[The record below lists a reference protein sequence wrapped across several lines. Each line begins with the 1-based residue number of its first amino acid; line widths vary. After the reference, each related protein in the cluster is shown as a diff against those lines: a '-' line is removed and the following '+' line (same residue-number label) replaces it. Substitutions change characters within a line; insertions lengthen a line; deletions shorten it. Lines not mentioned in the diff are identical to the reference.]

1 MTADIIVSVLLL
13 QSVHKAH
20 TRRDYD
26 ITKYYHDSPVD
37 AQYNHPYH
45 DNGTHH
51 HDIPEDAQ
59 YNHPYHD
66 NGTHHHDIPEDPQ
79 YNQPYHDDETHHQDT
94 YSAHEKLFSAIEIK
108 RYESFVPKTCGN
120 HTRQNGT
127 FGWTV
132 LIGTG
137 HFYRRCV
144 GTLINDG
151 FVLTAAY
158 CVYEMKPSNITL
170 FFGTI
175 NVAELPK
182 CVNENYGCQ
191 QARAEQLWIHEDF
204 VPGRNAFNVA
214 LIKAALVVKHD
225 SKPFIYP
232 ICLPLNTTE
241 DDTDPAKRH
250 ILRPRIYDT
259 SNQIQERCG
268 YSGVPIVVID
278 SYKLYHVVGVANHP
292 VDCDRKRVKRDA
304 TPAMEYVEWIL
315 QILTEG
321 KKHVEPWAA
330 ENEKQQLKKH

>member
-1 MTADIIVSVLLL
+1 MEPTTTTSQRMPSTTTPTTTMEPTTTTSQRIPSTT
-13 QSVHKAH
+13 SRTTTMKPT
-20 TRRDYD
+20 TR
-26 ITKYYHDSPVD
+26 IH
-37 AQYNHPYH
+37 
-45 DNGTHH
+45 
-51 HDIPEDAQ
+51 IPRIK
-59 YNHPYHD
+59 P
-66 NGTHHHDIPEDPQ
+66 TR
-79 YNQPYHDDETHHQDT
+79 
-94 YSAHEKLFSAIEIK
+94 HEKLFSAIEIK